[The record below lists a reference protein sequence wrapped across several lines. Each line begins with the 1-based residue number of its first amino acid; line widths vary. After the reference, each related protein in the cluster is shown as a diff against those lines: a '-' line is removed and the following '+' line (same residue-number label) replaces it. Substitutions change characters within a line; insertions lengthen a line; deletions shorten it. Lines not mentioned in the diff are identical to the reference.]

1 MEDIIEDIYG
11 DIPLKINGVI
21 PLRGGPVTMTR
32 GEIPW
37 YRKCL
42 NGIFSMTQIGNTLGY
57 P

>member
-21 PLRGGPVTMTR
+21 PLRGGQVTMTR
-32 GEIPW
+32 VEVTW

-42 NGIFSMTQIGNTLGY
+42 NELVL
-57 P
+57 